1 MARFMNIPV
10 RYIEMLITP
19 GPDADHTQRTKECIG
34 QGMGFPGAGEANRRG
49 CRRESCGRV
58 GGYSSADWIQRG
70 LPGNVAVP
78 TSRLDEL

>member
-49 CRRESCGRV
+49 
-58 GGYSSADWIQRG
+58 
-70 LPGNVAVP
+70 
-78 TSRLDEL
+78 